1 MIPRFGA
8 PREGPRRYR
17 FRRGSYAVL
26 ISGGSVLLTH
36 QAAPVPEYQLPG
48 GGVDSGESALHALHR
63 EVREETGWRIAPLRR
78 LGAFRRFTYMPEYD
92 EWAEKLCA
100 IYLARP
106 VRRLGPPREAWH
118 SAVWMPLQTA
128 LAQLADD
135 GNRHF
140 LGLAAGQRGASAG
153 PSNSTRTAEIS
164 SRKSALRA

>member
-1 MIPRFGA
+1 MIPRFGD
-8 PREGPRRYR
+8 PRERRRSYR

-48 GGVDSGESALHALHR
+48 GGIDAGESALHALHR

-106 VRRLGPPREAWH
+106 VRALEAPREAGH
-118 SAVWMPLQTA
+118 SAVWMPIGEA
-128 LAQLADD
+128 VARLADG

-140 LGLAAGQRGASAG
+140 LRLAANQPGVSLG
-153 PSNSTRTAEIS
+153 PSNSTSTADMS
-164 SRKSALRA
+164 SRKSVPPA